1 VLPQAIK
8 SLRAIVGCA
17 LAFAVSASALQSLQL
32 QVVEGEGV
40 NYRIGTRATRGLT
53 VLVSDE
59 AGHPV
64 DMASVS
70 FRLPDEGASGL
81 FNSGSRNEIAT
92 TGPDGRASVWGM
104 HWNKTPGAFE
114 IRISA
119 VKDQARAGLVSTQ
132 YLSDAA
138 APKAG
143 GEGVFTSSHGGHKW
157 LWIAAIASGAA
168 AGGAFA
174 LLHSS
179 SNTANTPNPAVVG
192 LSIGP
197 PSIIVA
203 HP

>member
-8 SLRAIVGCA
+8 SLCAILGCA
-17 LAFAVSASALQSLQL
+17 LVFAVSASALQILQL
-32 QVVEGEGV
+32 RVVEGEGV
-40 NYRIGTRATRGLT
+40 NYRIGTRATRGVT
-53 VLVSDE
+53 VLVGDE
-59 AGHPV
+59 AGRPV

-70 FRLPDEGASGL
+70 FRLPDEGASGT
-81 FNSGSRNEIAT
+81 FNSGSRTEIVT
-92 TGPDGRASVWGM
+92 TGPDGRASIWGM
-104 HWNKTPGAFE
+104 QWNKTPGTIE

-132 YLSDAA
+132 YLSDTA

-143 GEGVFTSSHGGHKW
+143 GEGVFTSSHSGHKW

-179 SNTANTPNPAVVG
+179 SNSASTPNPAVVG
-192 LSIGP
+192 LSIGT
-197 PSIIVA
+197 PSIIVG